1 MTEKPKDVSKIGE
14 KLLEVSQANYKQGA
28 VYASENFGKNEAD
41 ALYLGLMTSLGPM
54 IPASM
59 IAANRDKDRMSDEEF
74 KTKSPEEL
82 GRKAAALVKPETIF
96 FVALAAAH
104 LLQSYTYETTQTEFG
119 PSMLGQ
125 ALNDWRKLFPKSN
138 AEQFLSPAMLR
149 AIDQAEREQFSPE
162 LKKKFGV
169 FLPGNG
175 SIN

>member
-1 MTEKPKDVSKIGE
+1 MTEKPKDISEVGE
-14 KLLEVSQANYKQGA
+14 KLLQASQSSYKQA
-28 VYASENFGKNEAD
+28 AIYAGENFGKNESD
-41 ALYLGLMTSLGPM
+41 ALYLGLMTALGPM

-59 IAANRDKDRMSDEEF
+59 IAANRDKDRMDKEELES
-74 KTKSPEEL
+74 KGIEEL

-96 FVALAAAH
+96 FVALATAH
-104 LLQSYTYETTQTEFG
+104 LLQSYTYETTSTNYG
-119 PSMLGQ
+119 PLMLGQ

-138 AEQFLSPAMLR
+138 AEQFLSPAMLQ
-149 AIDQAEREQFSPE
+149 AIDMAEREQFSPE